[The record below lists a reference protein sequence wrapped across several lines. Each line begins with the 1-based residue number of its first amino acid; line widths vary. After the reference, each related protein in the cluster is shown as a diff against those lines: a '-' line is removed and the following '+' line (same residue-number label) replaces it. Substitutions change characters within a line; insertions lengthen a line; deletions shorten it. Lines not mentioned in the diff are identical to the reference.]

1 MRTRLV
7 RVRRKPGGVLWA
19 LAFLLL
25 SMAVYIRVSLPALK
39 KMQTESAG
47 GVQSGQRVTEE
58 VRIAPVEIYLVSF
71 GGYDVMNS
79 AKVEAA
85 RYVSRGAAGYIL
97 KRDRLYVIGAGYSER
112 EDAEKA
118 CVFLAAQ
125 EGLAC
130 AVMEAVSGEVV
141 MRMTAGE
148 RQIEAF
154 VEAESTLRRCAELMG
169 ALAFSV
175 DGGSATLQQ
184 AQEVVRT
191 ELAKVGSAKQK
202 LDAQSGGNEN
212 EVFRGMSSLLAEMG
226 RQMEEML
233 KEKKTMGISARLK
246 YACVDITVR
255 EAEMMN
261 ALGR

>member
-7 RVRRKPGGVLWA
+7 RARRKPKGVLWA
-19 LAFLLL
+19 LIFLMI
-25 SMAVYIRVSLPALK
+25 SMALYIRVSLPAL
-39 KMQTESAG
+39 EGIRG
-47 GVQSGQRVTEE
+47 GERLPAQPGERVTKE
-58 VRIAPVEIYLVSF
+58 VRIAPVEIFLVSF

-97 KRDRLYVIGAGYSER
+97 KRDRLYVIGAGYPER
-112 EDAEKA
+112 EAAEKA

-148 RQIEAF
+148 KQIEAF
-154 VEAESTLRRCAELMG
+154 VEAESALRRCAEVLG
-169 ALAFSV
+169 KLAFSV
-175 DGGSATLQQ
+175 DGGAATLQQ
-184 AQEVVRT
+184 AQAVVGT
-191 ELAKVGSAKQK
+191 ELAKIQAAKET
-202 LDAQSGGNEN
+202 LDAQTGRNDNEI
-212 EVFRGMSSLLAEMG
+212 FAGISSLLAEME

-233 KEKKTMGISARLK
+233 KEKKAMGISARLK
-246 YACVDITVR
+246 YAYADSMVR